1 MPVVEFEI
9 SVLLQST
16 FITNIYKSVCP
27 SWVAVGRRRSGMRAD
42 AAGEP
47 PPRLSGSLTQTEGQ
61 IGALNPHR
69 SWQRFLLNALIF
81 TYRRFERRKKTKT
94 NYRLNLESRRTKPCW
109 RIPRSKNPPPPGGAA
124 CRLANVGRTR

>member
-81 TYRRFERRKKTKT
+81 THRRFEKRKKKTKQIT
-94 NYRLNLESRRTKPCW
+94 GLIWNQGGQ
-109 RIPRSKNPPPPGGAA
+109 NPAGAFPGAK
-124 CRLANVGRTR
+124 TRHHQEGQRAG